1 MSEYI
6 NKESLYQRLEE
17 IEQEKKALKEDMKI
31 DFKESKEMIKKQYKV
46 QEDELKS
53 EVKKI
58 KKILKIAE

>member
-17 IEQEKKALKEDMKI
+17 IEQEKKALKVDMMTE
-31 DFKESKEMIKKQYKV
+31 FKVSKEMIKRQFKAD
-46 QEDELKS
+46 EDKLKD
-53 EVKKI
+53 EAKKI